1 MTTIAIVKAGK
12 GLGASI
18 ARRFGKEGF
27 TVALISRNQERVDKL
42 AADLEADGITAR
54 GYTANVRDPKS
65 VIAALDRASQ
75 DLGPIE
81 VLEYSPL
88 PQKEFLRPVL
98 ETTVDDLVGAVEFSI
113 YGPVA
118 AAHQVLQGMRTL
130 GRGSILFVNG
140 GSGAH
145 PNAAVAGTSIAFAGE
160 SAFARMLHD
169 TLAAENIRVAQLIIP
184 GAITPGDETHD
195 PDVLADRL
203 WQLHAGGSEFRV
215 YAAPM
220 PEAE

>member
-1 MTTIAIVKAGK
+1 MTTIAIVGAGK

-18 ARRFGKEGF
+18 ARRFGREGF
-27 TVALISRNQERVDKL
+27 SVALISRNQERLDEL
-42 AADLEADGITAR
+42 AGILATEGITAR

-65 VIAALDRASQ
+65 LITALDRAGQ
-75 DLGPIE
+75 ELGPIE

-98 ETTVDDLVGAVEFSI
+98 ETTVDDLVGAIEFSVF
-113 YGPVA
+113 GPVA

-140 GSGAH
+140 GSGAR
-145 PNAAVAGTSIAFAGE
+145 PNPAVAGTSIAFAGE
-160 SAFARMLHD
+160 AAFARMLHD
-169 TLAAENIRVAQLIIP
+169 TLKAENIRVAQLIIP

-195 PDVLADRL
+195 PDVLADKL
-203 WQLHAGGSEFRV
+203 WQLHAGGTDFRV

-220 PEAE
+220 PEAD